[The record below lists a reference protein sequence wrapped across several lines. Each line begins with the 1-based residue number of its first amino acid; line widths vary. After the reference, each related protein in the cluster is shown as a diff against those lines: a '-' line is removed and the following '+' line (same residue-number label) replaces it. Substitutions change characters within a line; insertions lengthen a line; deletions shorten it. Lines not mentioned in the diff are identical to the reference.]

1 MALASLES
9 MPIFGVDVCGQV
21 NSVQCVVLKAK
32 PVILSRQDGF
42 YFPLRFQ
49 GRESSNRVWTGRL
62 DRSPT
67 QLRILQ
73 NITLMCGCVDDS

>member
-49 GRESSNRVWTGRL
+49 GRETGRL

>member
-49 GRESSNRVWTGRL
+49 GRETGRL

-73 NITLMCGCVDDS
+73 NITLMCGGVDDS